1 MSRLN
6 IVVILLVGILLA
18 GLLSVFTQNS
28 ESVVFSRA
36 FAEPGI
42 EFKVSGT
49 LDTEH
54 PVVYNPEVAVAETR
68 FHMVDKAGEV
78 REVLLKES
86 KPTGLEQ
93 SESIDLYGKVV
104 DGKFVATDML
114 MKCPS
119 KYNEDSHSLA
129 DAAPSN
135 L

>member
-49 LDTEH
+49 LDTEY

-78 REVLLKES
+78 REVMLKES

-104 DGKFVATDML
+104 DGQFVATDML

-129 DAAPSN
+129 EAAPSKP
-135 L
+135 

>member
-1 MSRLN
+1 MSRFN
-6 IVVILLVGILLA
+6 IVVILLVAILLGA
-18 GLLSVFTQNS
+18 LFSVFTQNS
-28 ESVVFSRA
+28 ESVVFTRA

-49 LDTEH
+49 LHRGH
-54 PVVYNPEVAVAETR
+54 PVQYNPEEAVAETR
-68 FHMVDKAGEV
+68 FHMTDKAGNT

-104 DGKFVATDML
+104 DGRFIATDML

-129 DAAPSN
+129 EAAPAAN
-135 L
+135 